1 MEAAAEHDPAASET
15 PTDGRELAGKPFQGL
30 KYFKKLLPLLQP
42 LHMAGCDRDKAAN
55 RTLHYDQY
63 CCLILLQL
71 FNPAVATLRLI
82 QQASQLK
89 KVQEMLGCA
98 RTSLGSLSE
107 APQVFDPSLLL
118 GVIDELA
125 KDLKPLGCD
134 PRLADVKQVISLV
147 DGTLL
152 KALPQLAEAMW
163 LTTRTGTHHGAWRMH
178 AHFDLDKFVPTRV
191 DLTNGKNSGKSDE
204 KNVLRQHLAPDHCY
218 VMDRWYAQ
226 FKLFN
231 DIHAIGSG
239 YVCRVRDNSV
249 YKVLQDRP
257 LSDAAKQVRVLSDQ
271 VVDLGQAQSGRERPD
286 HPLRLIQV
294 QTTPHEKRSNRK
306 GNTGAGPSDG
316 ILRIA
321 TDNQDLPA
329 ETVALLYEKR
339 YQIELF
345 FRFFKSLLGCRH
357 LISCDPRGIQIQ
369 VYCAV
374 IACMLLNLYTNRR
387 ADKATLSMA
396 YWYLSGI
403 ASEEEWL
410 EFLNRPDR
418 RGEKLRAKAELW
430 KKMGF

>member
-1 MEAAAEHDPAASET
+1 MATTAQINEVADLS
-15 PTDGRELAGKPFQGL
+15 GQNLRGL
-30 KYFKKLLPLLQP
+30 SYFKKLLPLLEP
-42 LHMAGCDRDKAAN
+42 LHDAGCARDTAGN

-82 QQASQLK
+82 QQASQLE
-89 KVQEMLGCA
+89 KVRQALGCA

-107 APQVFDPSLLL
+107 APQVFDPDLLL
-118 GVIDELA
+118 GIIGELA
-125 KDLKPLGCD
+125 KDLKPLGRD
-134 PRLADVKQVISLV
+134 PRLAEVKQVITLV

-163 LTTRTGTHHGAWRMH
+163 LTTRTGTRHAAWRMH
-178 AHFDLDKFVPTRV
+178 THFDLDKFVPVRV

-218 VMDRWYAQ
+218 VLDRWYAQ

-231 DIHAIGSG
+231 DIHAVGSG

-249 YKVLQDRP
+249 YEVLEDRP
-257 LSDAAKQVRVLSDQ
+257 LSAAAKEARVLSDQ
-271 VVDLGQAQSGRERPD
+271 VVNLGQVQSGRERPN
-286 HPLRLIQV
+286 HPLRLVLV
-294 QTTPHEKRSNRK
+294 QMTPHEKRSNRK

-321 TDNQDLPA
+321 TDQLDLPA
-329 ETVALLYEKR
+329 EVVALLYQKR
-339 YQIELF
+339 YEIELF

-357 LISCDPRGIQIQ
+357 LISCDPRGIRIQ

-374 IACMLLNLYTNRR
+374 IACLLLNLYTGRR
-387 ADKATLSMA
+387 PDKSTLSMA
-396 YWYLSGI
+396 YWYISGI
-403 ASEEEWL
+403 ASEQEWL
-410 EFLNRPDR
+410 DHLNRPDN
-418 RGEKLRAKAELW
+418 RGVKLRAKAELW
-430 KKMGF
+430 KKLGV